1 MERYDIA
8 IIGTGP
14 AGLEAAITAKV
25 RNKNILLLGSRELS
39 LKVERAHTVKN
50 YLGLP
55 EVTGEQM
62 QSAFLKH
69 LEQMDIAITEDRVN
83 AVYAMGSY
91 FAIQGHRDMYEAEA
105 VILACGVSTA
115 KPFPG
120 EMENLGRGVSYCA
133 TCVGALYKGKT
144 VTVIGYSKEEEQEA
158 EYLAE
163 LAEKVYYLPMYE
175 QENKLHAKIEVL
187 PDAKPVAIEKGAERL
202 CLRLEEGSIET
213 DGIFILRE
221 SIATSQ
227 LVPGLAMD
235 SNQVIVNRQLE
246 TNLPG
251 LFACGDV
258 TGAPYQYIKAA
269 GEGNVAALTAVSYLA
284 KSRNSNK

>member
-1 MERYDIA
+1 M
-8 IIGTGP
+8 
-14 AGLEAAITAKV
+14 
-25 RNKNILLLGSRELS
+25 
-39 LKVERAHTVKN
+39 
-50 YLGLP
+50 
-55 EVTGEQM
+55 
-62 QSAFLKH
+62 
-69 LEQMDIAITEDRVN
+69 
-83 AVYAMGSY
+83 
-91 FAIQGHRDMYEAEA
+91 
-105 VILACGVSTA
+105 
-115 KPFPG
+115 
-120 EMENLGRGVSYCA
+120 
-133 TCVGALYKGKT
+133 
-144 VTVIGYSKEEEQEA
+144 TVIGYSKEEEQEA

-187 PDAKPVAIEKGAERL
+187 PDAKPVAIEKGAEQL